1 MSSVIPAPIARQP
14 WSMLT
19 PLILL
24 TCFGAA
30 VLYSA
35 AGGSFTPF
43 ASSHLIR
50 FGIFMVVALVI
61 AAMPRDFVKLVAYPA
76 YVGILLLLVAVE
88 AAGAMGGGSQRW
100 LEVGPIRLQPS
111 ELMKPAI
118 ALALALARFYDTL
131 PTGMIGSWRALVPA
145 GVIIALPVGLVLMQP
160 DLGTALAILFSGAVV
175 MFLAGLPMSWFLS
188 AGAAGAIAVPLAYN
202 FALKPYQQRRVTT
215 FLDPESDPLGSGY
228 HITQS
233 KIAIGS
239 GGFSGKGFNEGSQRH
254 LQYLPEPHTDFVF
267 ATMAEEWGLLGGL
280 FVIVSFGLILYW
292 GLKVARAAQSRFD
305 RLLAAGMVAT
315 MFFYIAINL
324 LMVMGLAPV
333 VGIPLP
339 FMSHGGS
346 SMMTNML
353 CVGTLM
359 MVHRW
364 NTQGRGGGLLSS

>member
-1 MSSVIPAPIARQP
+1 MNSIIPAPIARQP

-35 AGGSFTPF
+35 AGGSFSPF
-43 ASSHLIR
+43 ASSHLLR
-50 FGIFMVVALVI
+50 FGVFMVVALVI
-61 AAMPRDFVKLVAYPA
+61 ASMPRDFVKLVAYPGYIA
-76 YVGILLLLVAVE
+76 VLLLLVAVE

-100 LEVGPIRLQPS
+100 LEVGPIRIQPS
-111 ELMKPAI
+111 EIMKPTI
-118 ALALALARFYDTL
+118 ALALARFYDTL
-131 PTGMIGSWRALVPA
+131 PTGMIGSWRALLPA
-145 GVIIALPVGLVLMQP
+145 GVIIVLPVALVLMQP

-175 MFLAGLPMSWFLS
+175 MFLAGLPMSWFLT
-188 AGAAGAIAVPLAYN
+188 AGAAAAVAVPLAYN

-239 GGFSGKGFNEGSQRH
+239 GGFAGKGFNEGSQSH

-267 ATMAEEWGLLGGL
+267 ATMAEEWGFLGGV
-280 FVIVSFGLILYW
+280 FVIVCFGLILYW
-292 GLKVARAAQSRFD
+292 GLKVARTAQARFD
-305 RLLAAGMVAT
+305 RLLAAGLVAT

-353 CVGTLM
+353 CIGALM
-359 MVHRW
+359 MIYRW
-364 NTQGRGGGLLSS
+364 NTQGRSGGLMST

>member
-100 LEVGPIRLQPS
+100 LEGGPIRLQPS

-118 ALALALARFYDTL
+118 ALALARFYDTL

-239 GGFSGKGFNEGSQRH
+239 GGFSGKGFNEGSQSH